1 MTKGITFISVCG
13 YKSLAKKV
21 TIDVR
26 PLTILAGANSSGKSS
41 IMQPLLMMKQTLD
54 ESYDPGDLKIN
65 GPHVKFTLVD
75 QLLTKVLDNK
85 LSEKYKIGIE
95 IDQNEQI
102 IETFK
107 KREKKSIEITEMIY
121 KNKEKDIIYMLAP
134 GMTQEQIL
142 NINPNITR
150 RFGKLKHGKIEYD
163 TLKIERDRCFLDLTL
178 NSTRRTSSG
187 RTPLVD
193 TGPFINSIQGIIHV
207 PALRGNPR
215 RNYDVAAVGSTF
227 PGTFEN
233 YISSIIN
240 NWQVNGDLR
249 INDLSRSLEMLG
261 LTWKVSARP
270 VNDTNV
276 EILVGRLPHN
286 VNRIEADG
294 EADLVNISDVGFGIS
309 QTLPVLVAL
318 LAAEPNQLVYIEQP
332 EIHLHPRAQVAMA
345 QILANAAKRGVQVV
359 VETHSSFLLK
369 GIQTLVA
376 EGSLSPDI
384 VKLHWF
390 QRGEDGI
397 TEVRS
402 ADLDKAGAFGDW
414 PEDFADIE
422 IESEKSYLDAATSQ
436 LEMV

>member
-1 MTKGITFISVCG
+1 MPKGITSISVRG
-13 YKSLAKKV
+13 YKSLACET
-21 TIDVR
+21 TIEVR

-54 ESYDPGDLKIN
+54 EIYDPGDLKIN

-75 QLLTKVLDNK
+75 QLFAKVLDNK
-85 LSEKYKIGIE
+85 LGKKYKICIE
-95 IDQNEQI
+95 IDQNKQI

-107 KREKKSIEITEMIY
+107 KGEKKSIEITEMIY
-121 KNKEKDIIYMLAP
+121 KNNEDDIIYKITP
-134 GMTQEQIL
+134 GMTQKQIL
-142 NINPNITR
+142 DINPNITKI
-150 RFGKLKHGKIEYD
+150 FGKLKHGKIEHD
-163 TLKIERDRCFLDLTL
+163 ILKIERDRCFLDLILDFT
-178 NSTRRTSSG
+178 TRTSSG
-187 RTPLVD
+187 RIPLVD
-193 TGPFINSIQGIIHV
+193 TGPFIKSIQGIIHV

-249 INDLSRSLEMLG
+249 IKDLSRSLETLG

-270 VNDTNV
+270 VSDTNV
-276 EILVGRLPHN
+276 EILVGRLLHN
-286 VNRIEADG
+286 VNGMEEDG
-294 EADLVNISDVGFGIS
+294 EADLVNIADVGFGVS

-318 LAAEPNQLVYIEQP
+318 IAAEPNQLVYIEQP

-390 QRGEDGI
+390 RRSEDGI

-422 IESEKSYLDAATSQ
+422 LESEKRYLDAATLQ

>member
-1 MTKGITFISVCG
+1 MTKGITSISVCG
-13 YKSLAKKV
+13 YKSLVKKV
-21 TIDVR
+21 AIEIR

-75 QLLTKVLDNK
+75 QLLSKVLGNK
-85 LSEKYKIGIE
+85 SNKNYKICIE

-102 IETFK
+102 IETFQK
-107 KREKKSIEITEMIY
+107 GVKKSIEITEMIY
-121 KNKEKDIIYMLAP
+121 KNKKEAIVYMLVP

-142 NINPNITR
+142 NINPNITKI
-150 RFGKLKHGKIEYD
+150 FGKLKHGKIEHD
-163 TLKIERDRCFLDLTL
+163 TLKIERDRCFLDLILDFTA
-178 NSTRRTSSG
+178 RTSSG
-187 RTPLVD
+187 SIPLFD
-193 TGPFINSIQGIIHV
+193 TGPFIKRIQGIIHV

-240 NWQVNGDLR
+240 NWQVNGDLL
-249 INDLSRSLEMLG
+249 IKDLSSSLEMLG

-286 VNRIEADG
+286 VNEIEADG
-294 EADLVNISDVGFGIS
+294 EADLVNIADVGFGVS

-359 VETHSSFLLK
+359 LETHSSFLLK

-376 EGSLSPDI
+376 EGSVSTDI

-390 QRGEDGI
+390 QRDEDGI

-402 ADLDKAGAFGDW
+402 TDLDKAGAFGDW

-422 IESEKSYLDAATSQ
+422 LEAEKRYLDAATLQ